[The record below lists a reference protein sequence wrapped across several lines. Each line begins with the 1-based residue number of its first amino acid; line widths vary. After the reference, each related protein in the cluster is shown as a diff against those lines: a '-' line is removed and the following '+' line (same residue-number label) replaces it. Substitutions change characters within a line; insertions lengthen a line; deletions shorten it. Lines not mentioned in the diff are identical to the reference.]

1 MGSGLGQHST
11 TDAAALQHKSNYECT
26 VHTCQYLFS
35 PKKFCHG
42 MPFEWKF
49 KVIYCERTPKETPST
64 LTFALLYSFAMC
76 ITVT

>member
-1 MGSGLGQHST
+1 
-11 TDAAALQHKSNYECT
+11 
-26 VHTCQYLFS
+26 
-35 PKKFCHG
+35 